1 MKNSTIKTA
10 QLDMALELLSEKNVQ
25 KQFEKYYDRI
35 KIVVADIYDECES
48 FHYTNGTSFQ
58 EGDFCSLMCT
68 SFEENFYKDYAII
81 DASYELGGRI
91 VGEIA
96 ETIWNNMEQINIE
109 KNNEKLAF
117 KTAVLGL

>member
-1 MKNSTIKTA
+1 MNNSTIKTA
-10 QLDMALELLSEKNVQ
+10 QLNMALEALSEKNVT
-25 KQFEKYYDRI
+25 KYFNLYYDRI
-35 KIVVADIYDECES
+35 KIVVADIYDECEG

-58 EGDFCSLMCT
+58 EGDFCDLMCT
-68 SFEENFYKDYAII
+68 SFEGNFYKDYAII
-81 DASYELGGRI
+81 DASYELGGRA

-96 ETIWNNMEQINIE
+96 EMIWDNMEQLNIE